1 MRMQFTPARAKGTVP
16 APASKSMSHRLLI
29 AAGMAPGKSVITGL
43 GESEDV
49 LATLD
54 CLRALGCEATLE
66 GDTATVMGRDP
77 KTMTP
82 GILPC
87 RECGSTL
94 RFFIPIA
101 LLSREEKTFTGSTRL
116 MERPLDVYEEL
127 FQKQNITM
135 TRRDGKIFLSGTLK
149 GGEITL
155 RGDVSSQFISGLLF
169 ALPTLPEGGTLHLLP
184 PVESRSYIDLTL
196 SALHDF
202 GISAD
207 WTDETTLYIPGN
219 QTYQPR
225 SLRVEGD
232 WSNAAFLH
240 AFSAIGGEVEVTN
253 LRADSLQGDK
263 VCLLHLEALQKGFA
277 EIDLADCPD
286 LGPVL
291 MAVAA
296 MKHGAHFTNT
306 RRLRIKECDRAE
318 AMRAELHKFGIPVIL
333 SDNEITIQAAPLQA
347 PAAPV
352 DGHNDHRIVMAMSLP
367 LSVTGGAVEG
377 AEAVRKSYPEY
388 FSVLKSISLEV
399 EEDGMEPQS

>member
-1 MRMQFTPARAKGTVP
+1 MRMRFAPARARGTAP

-29 AAGMAPGKSVITGL
+29 AAGMAPGKSVITGM
-43 GESEDV
+43 GENEDV

-66 GDTATVMGRDP
+66 GDTATVVGRDP

-94 RFFIPIA
+94 RFFLPIT
-101 LLSREEKTFTGSTRL
+101 LLSPGETTFTGSKRL
-116 MERPLDVYEEL
+116 MERPLDVYETL
-127 FQKQNITM
+127 FEKQNITM
-135 TRRDGKIFLSGTLK
+135 TRRDGKIFLSGILK
-149 GGEITL
+149 GGDITL
-155 RGDVSSQFISGLLF
+155 RGDVSSQFITGLLF
-169 ALPTLPEGGTLHLLP
+169 ALPILPEGGTLHLLP
-184 PVESRSYIDLTL
+184 PVESRSYINLTL

-202 GISAD
+202 GIAAE
-207 WTDETTLYIPGN
+207 WTDETTLHVPGG
-219 QTYQPR
+219 QTFQPR

-253 LRADSLQGDK
+253 LRTDSLQGDR
-263 VCLLHLEALQKGFA
+263 VCLRHLKALKEGFA

-318 AMRAELHKFGIPVIL
+318 AMEAELKKFGISVTVEENDVTVH
-333 SDNEITIQAAPLQA
+333 SAALTT
-347 PAAPV
+347 PAALV

-367 LSVTGGAVEG
+367 LSVTGGEVEG

-399 EEDGMEPQS
+399 EEYGMESQS

>member
-1 MRMQFTPARAKGTVP
+1 MRMRFAPARARGTAP

-29 AAGMAPGKSVITGL
+29 AAGMAPGKSVITGM
-43 GESEDV
+43 GENEDV

-66 GDTATVMGRDP
+66 RDTATVVGRDP
-77 KTMTP
+77 KIMTP

-94 RFFIPIA
+94 RFFLPIT
-101 LLSREEKTFTGSTRL
+101 LLSPGETTFTGSKRL
-116 MERPLDVYEEL
+116 VERPLDVYEEL

-253 LRADSLQGDK
+253 LRPDSLQGDR
-263 VCLLHLEALQKGFA
+263 VCLRHLKALQQGFA
-277 EIDLADCPD
+277 EIDLANCPD

-318 AMRAELHKFGIPVIL
+318 AMEAELQKFGIRVTVT
-333 SDNEITIQAAPLQA
+333 DNEVTVHPDRLQA
-347 PAAPV
+347 PTIPV

-367 LSVTGGAVEG
+367 LSVTGGAVDG

-388 FSVLKSISLEV
+388 FSVLRSISLEV
-399 EEDGMEPQS
+399 EEYGMESQS